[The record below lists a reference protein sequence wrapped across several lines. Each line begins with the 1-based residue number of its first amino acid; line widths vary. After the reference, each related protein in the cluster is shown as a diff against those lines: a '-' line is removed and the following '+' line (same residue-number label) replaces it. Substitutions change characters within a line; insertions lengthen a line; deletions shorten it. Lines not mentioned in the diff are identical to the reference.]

1 MGAVCLKKKKKICF
15 PLFDLGQYPKMSSA
29 LGIKRRIFEN
39 AALKFKKI
47 RFFCKHL
54 LTQSEVF
61 LKIERTFDF
70 VGVK

>member
-1 MGAVCLKKKKKICF
+1 MSGALE
-15 PLFDLGQYPKMSSA
+15 
-29 LGIKRRIFEN
+29 IKRRIFEN
-39 AALKFKKI
+39 AAFKFKKI
-47 RFFCKHL
+47 RFFYKHL